1 MTLQGPALNLPEHSH
16 KTLLELFS
24 YSFTH
29 YSDMPA
35 FSDAGKVY
43 TYRDINRLS
52 RKFAAYL
59 QNQTELQPGD
69 RIIVQLPNMLQYPV
83 AAIGAIRAGLVLVN
97 SNPLYTSAEIQ
108 YQLQDSAASALV
120 VLAERAPAIA
130 AIIPGSQI
138 KYCFLVQ
145 EGDLLG
151 FPHNVLNNLKRMW
164 QQHLHRHVDGMSTF
178 KAFSAVLTKGDRLKY
193 KFPDVLPDQLALLQY
208 TAGTSGDPRGV
219 MLSHTNL
226 LANLQQ
232 IKQVFGDLIVPGKEV
247 AIVPLPLY
255 HIYSFTL
262 NMLVLQEAGA
272 HRVLIRDAQDVDA
285 LLNEMLR
292 WPFTLFSGLN
302 SLFMALC
309 RTPELQRVDFTALKL
324 TISGGMALS
333 DSVMNCWK
341 LITGCGII
349 DGYGLTETSPVV
361 AVNSPKATKSA
372 TVGTPLPGTAVKVVG
387 EQGEILPE
395 GEAGELFVQG
405 PQVMQGYWRD
415 PVATHAVLNNS
426 GWLATGDI
434 ARLSSDG
441 SMTLI
446 DRKSDLIHVA
456 NFTIYPNELEN
467 VITSH
472 PDVLECA
479 VIGVPNGV
487 TGEQIKAY
495 IVSVSSRLSV
505 KAIRDYCR
513 ERLTTYKVPHQVE
526 FCQSIPRSSIGKI
539 KRRSLREE
547 PVKSTRRAHE

>member
-43 TYRDINRLS
+43 TFRDINRLS
-52 RKFAAYL
+52 RNFAAYL

-97 SNPLYTSAEIQ
+97 SNPHYTSAEMQ
-108 YQLQDSAASALV
+108 HQLQDSAASALV
-120 VLAERAPAIA
+120 VLAERASVIA
-130 AIIPGSQI
+130 ALIPGSQI

-145 EGDLLG
+145 EDDLLG
-151 FPHNVLNNLKRMW
+151 FPRNVLNNLKRAW
-164 QQHLHRHVDGMSTF
+164 QRHLHRHRHRQVDGMSSV
-178 KAFSAVLTKGDRLKY
+178 KAFSAALAKGDRLKY
-193 KFPDVLPDQLALLQY
+193 EFPDVLPDQLALLQY
-208 TAGTSGDPRGV
+208 TAGTSGEPRGV
-219 MLSHTNL
+219 MLSHSNL

-232 IKQVFGDLIVPGKEV
+232 IKQAFSDLIAPGKEL
-247 AIVPLPLY
+247 AIVPLPLS

-262 NMLVLQEAGA
+262 NMLVLQDAGA

-309 RTPELQRVDFTALKL
+309 RTPELQTVDFSTLKL

-333 DSVMNCWK
+333 DTVMNSWK

-349 DGYGLTETSPVV
+349 DGYGLTETSPVI
-361 AVNSPKATKSA
+361 AVNSPSATKSA
-372 TVGTPLPGTAVKVVG
+372 TTSASVGAPLPGTAVKVVG
-387 EQGEILPE
+387 GQGEILPE
-395 GEAGELFVQG
+395 GEAGELFVKG

-426 GWLATGDI
+426 GWLATRDI
-434 ARLSSDG
+434 ARLNIDG
-441 SMTLI
+441 SVTLI
-446 DRKSDLIHVA
+446 DRKSDLIHVS
-456 NFTIYPNELEN
+456 NFTIYPTELEN
-467 VITSH
+467 VIF
-472 PDVLECA
+472 VM
-479 VIGVPNGV
+479 
-487 TGEQIKAY
+487 
-495 IVSVSSRLSV
+495 
-505 KAIRDYCR
+505 
-513 ERLTTYKVPHQVE
+513 
-526 FCQSIPRSSIGKI
+526 
-539 KRRSLREE
+539 LRN
-547 PVKSTRRAHE
+547 A